1 MLRITLR
8 YDILLIQNQQTCMPL
23 RTDAIHIVN
32 QGWAFDMVFK
42 MFKPFLNEKMR
53 SRIFFHGTNMTSLHN
68 HIDKAHLPSRYG
80 GYLKDFPYTSWT
92 DNLKQNDKILRELQ
106 QLGYA
111 ICNDTLDP
119 K

>member
-1 MLRITLR
+1 
-8 YDILLIQNQQTCMPL
+8 MPM

-53 SRIFFHGTNMTSLHN
+53 SRIFFHGANMASLQN
-68 HIDKAHLPSRYG
+68 HIDKEHLPSRYG
-80 GYLKDFPYTSWT
+80 GYMDDYPYTTWM
-92 DNLKQNDKILRELQ
+92 DNLKQNYKVVRELQ
-106 QLGYA
+106 QLGYDLK
-111 ICNDTLDP
+111 IDDFRSDIIDS

>member
-1 MLRITLR
+1 
-8 YDILLIQNQQTCMPL
+8 MPL

-42 MFKPFLNEKMR
+42 MFKPLLNEKMR
-53 SRIFFHGTNMTSLHN
+53 SRIFFHGTNMTSLHK
-68 HIDKAHLPSRYG
+68 HIDKDHLPTKYG
-80 GYLKDFPYTSWT
+80 GYLDDFPYTAWM
-92 DNLKQNDKILRELQ
+92 DNLTRDLKIVNELQ

-111 ICNDTLDP
+111 LNVNDLNVDIIET